1 MCVIAVKYFED
12 TGWVGIKNRDR
23 NYKPSIRI
31 RQLMRKGV
39 ERLVI
44 WDDITKYT
52 EGVNEFGVC
61 ILNAATDVKKDEKI
75 GVNTAKSKKPKRG
88 DPNFYAPDGLRIRN
102 ALLKRTPEAA
112 LKELIKTELRGST
125 LIFNEDECYLLE
137 GMHEERGREEW
148 VYKVQKIK
156 KGETV
161 ARTNHGILIDWAG
174 YPKNSDDE
182 HLANSRKSSEERL
195 RVAQNDI
202 SKVTDPIKMMDAA
215 SSTKNSN
222 PQMNPL
228 RIEKRHGRKILRTTG
243 QIMLV
248 PKERTLHYRPI
259 WGDVEFDD
267 GINNDIK
274 SKTNFEI
281 VSSKK
286 LLTFKEWSEQGSSV
300 SVATSDPR
308 SN

>member
-31 RQLMRKGV
+31 RQLMRKGI

-44 WDDITKYT
+44 WDDVTKYT

-75 GVNTAKSKKPKRG
+75 GVDTAKSKKPKRG

-112 LKELIKTELRGST
+112 LKELIKDELRGST

-148 VYKVQKIK
+148 VHKVQKIK
-156 KGETV
+156 KDETV
-161 ARTNHGILIDWAG
+161 VRTNHGILIDWAG

-182 HLANSRKSSEERL
+182 HIMNSRKSSEERL
-195 RVAQNDI
+195 IVARNDI
-202 SKVTDPIKMMDAA
+202 LKVTDPTKMMDAA

-259 WGDVEFDD
+259 WGDVDFDD